1 MKLHICN
8 SLKHVNDNL
17 HFESGIVIVKKNK
30 IYKME
35 ESSQAEW
42 QVSHQEAKQ
51 VPTTLVN
58 FSNRG
63 RRSQMHKETLQAKQN
78 N

>member
-1 MKLHICN
+1 
-8 SLKHVNDNL
+8 
-17 HFESGIVIVKKNK
+17 
-30 IYKME
+30 ME

-63 RRSQMHKETLQAKQN
+63 RRSQMHKDTLQAKQN